1 MTSLEKISIRL
12 DSHDKFSPSFLFFG
26 AMEKIISRKEE
37 EEKEIEEGAKRKA
50 QTIVI
55 YYNGAS
61 VYCSRYFLFPF
72 FIFFFFFCFFFSFPA
87 ALLGLLRS
95 TVPDRLV
102 TGLAFSLP
110 LDRNG
115 SRS

>member
-1 MTSLEKISIRL
+1 
-12 DSHDKFSPSFLFFG
+12 
-26 AMEKIISRKEE
+26 MEKITSRKEE
-37 EEKEIEEGAKRKA
+37 EEEKEMEEGAKRKA

-61 VYCSRYFLFPF
+61 VYCSRYFLFRF
-72 FIFFFFFCFFFSFPA
+72 FIFFFFFFFCFFLSFPA